1 MGSAPGAPVD
11 GRLSEPRLS
20 VALVCPY
27 SLSRP
32 GGVQGQVVGLA
43 RALVDRGHRVAVFAP
58 TDGPHECPPGVE
70 LVVCGHSVAVAANG
84 SSAPVSLSP
93 VAAARALRSLRRG
106 AFDVVH
112 VHEPFAPG
120 LTTALLLARKRP
132 PMVATF
138 HRSGPSALYR
148 VAGRLAAPATRRM
161 EARCAVSEAAAATAS
176 DALGGSY
183 RIVPNAV
190 DVVGYEAATPWPSGG
205 RTILFLGRHEERKG
219 LGVLLEAF
227 AALVAG
233 GRVPGA
239 ELWVAGDGPQT
250 SALRAEYADLPG
262 CRWLGVVTEEE
273 KRRRLAAAD
282 VLCAPSLG
290 GESFGVVL
298 LEGMAAGALVVASD
312 IDGYRQAAGGMAE
325 LVAPGDPG
333 ALAGALAAALTLP
346 PDEHQDRIARARA
359 HAAMSGMDAAAGA
372 YEQVYRQVVAGR
384 A

>member
-1 MGSAPGAPVD
+1 M
-11 GRLSEPRLS
+11 L
-20 VALVCPY
+20 
-27 SLSRP
+27 
-32 GGVQGQVVGLA
+32 GLA
-43 RALVDRGHRVAVFAP
+43 RALSGRGHRVAVFAP
-58 TDGPHECPPGVE
+58 TDGPYEGPPGVE

-93 VAAARALRSLRRG
+93 VAAVRALRTVRRG

-120 LTTALLLARKRP
+120 LTTALLLTSRRP
-132 PMVATF
+132 PVVATF

-148 VAGRLAAPATRRM
+148 VAGRLAAPATRRI

-183 RIVPNAV
+183 RIIPNAV
-190 DVVGYEAATPWPSGG
+190 DVAAYRAATPWPADG
-205 RTILFLGRHEERKG
+205 RAVLFLGRHEERKG

-227 AALVAG
+227 AMLSAG
-233 GRVPGA
+233 GRVPDA

-250 SALRAEYADLPG
+250 STLRARYAGLAG

-273 KRRRLAAAD
+273 KRRRLAGAH

-325 LVAPGDPG
+325 LVPPGDPG
-333 ALAGALAAALTLP
+333 ALAAALASTLTLP
-346 PDEHQDRIARARA
+346 PDEHRDRVARARA
-359 HAAMSGMDAAAGA
+359 HAGMSGMDGAAGA
-372 YEQVYRQVVAGR
+372 YELVYRQVVAGTP
-384 A
+384 

>member
-1 MGSAPGAPVD
+1 
-11 GRLSEPRLS
+11 
-20 VALVCPY
+20 
-27 SLSRP
+27 
-32 GGVQGQVVGLA
+32 
-43 RALVDRGHRVAVFAP
+43 
-58 TDGPHECPPGVE
+58 
-70 LVVCGHSVAVAANG
+70 
-84 SSAPVSLSP
+84 
-93 VAAARALRSLRRG
+93 
-106 AFDVVH
+106 
-112 VHEPFAPG
+112 
-120 LTTALLLARKRP
+120 
-132 PMVATF
+132 MVATF

-161 EARCAVSEAAAATAS
+161 EARCAVSAAAAATAS

-190 DVVGYEAATPWPSGG
+190 DVTGYEAATPWPSSG
-205 RTILFLGRHEERKG
+205 RAILFLGRHEERKG
-219 LGVLLEAF
+219 LGVPLEAF
-227 AALVAG
+227 AALSAG
-233 GRVPGA
+233 GRVPDA

-250 SALRAEYADLPG
+250 SALRTRYADLSG